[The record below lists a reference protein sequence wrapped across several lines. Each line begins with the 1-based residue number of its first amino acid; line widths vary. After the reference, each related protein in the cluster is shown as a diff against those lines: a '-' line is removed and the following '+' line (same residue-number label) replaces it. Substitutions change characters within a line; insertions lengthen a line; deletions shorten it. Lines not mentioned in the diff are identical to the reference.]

1 MITRFNIFES
11 VSEPFKVGDY
21 AIIPIRINNK
31 PDLYIV
37 KIVDQYSKMGEF
49 YYTRE
54 GSEKR
59 ATSYYSHIKYW
70 SESKDEL
77 EVKLSEIKY
86 NL

>member
-11 VSEPFKVGDY
+11 VSEPIKVGDY

-37 KIVDQYSKMGEF
+37 KIVEIQKEDF
-49 YYTRE
+49 YYNRE
-54 GSEKR
+54 GSKNKR
-59 ATSYYSHIKYW
+59 YISLLSHIKYW